1 MANQITPDDPKK
13 FTMIAFLAFVVV
25 FVVAMIMM
33 LVHGNYERTANGETQ
48 YNTQVNEPSGD

>member
-1 MANQITPDDPKK
+1 MANHTTPEDPKK

-33 LVHGNYERTANGETQ
+33 LMHGNVEYSPTGERQYQTQ
-48 YNTQVNEPSGD
+48 LVEP